1 MPLRRLRRLLASSCR
16 TQLKNNS
23 FQLKSI
29 KRNYFT
35 LNQLRFDWRMKES
48 RLKKKKTRRQE
59 EKQQNFYSVLRFG
72 QTDCRQ
78 TKQETERDRDIERA
92 RGVERSLVSFFWELL
107 LRMLIIMIYGPSWRG
122 ARYKIRLR
130 TSSFAFL
137 RRRFFQSQQIDLTVV
152 LKCWQSATWVVSKKT
167 TAEEARAEEKE
178 EVPAELYE
186 CPTESCVYAK

>member
-48 RLKKKKTRRQE
+48 RLKKKKTKR
-59 EKQQNFYSVLRFG
+59 KA
-72 QTDCRQ
+72 
-78 TKQETERDRDIERA
+78 TKFLQRVEIWANWLQADKARDR
-92 RGVERSLVSFFWELL
+92 ERSRYRESERSRAITCFFFWELL

-122 ARYKIRLR
+122 ARYKIRVR

-167 TAEEARAEEKE
+167 TAAEARAEEKE